1 MSVHYH
7 NLHVTHKLDPNDL
20 VPGYET
26 LQQTQLTTQ
35 NELIQTRANI
45 VNYKQNELNMTMRVG
60 WHDNK

>member
-20 VPGYET
+20 IPGYET
-26 LQQTQLTTQ
+26 LGQTQLTTEK
-35 NELIQTRANI
+35 ELAQTRANI
-45 VNYKQNELNMTMRVG
+45 VSYKQNELNMTMRVG

>member
-7 NLHVTHKLDPNDL
+7 NLHVSLKLDPNDL

-26 LQQTQLTTQ
+26 LQETQLTTQ
-35 NELIQTRANI
+35 SELLLTRANI